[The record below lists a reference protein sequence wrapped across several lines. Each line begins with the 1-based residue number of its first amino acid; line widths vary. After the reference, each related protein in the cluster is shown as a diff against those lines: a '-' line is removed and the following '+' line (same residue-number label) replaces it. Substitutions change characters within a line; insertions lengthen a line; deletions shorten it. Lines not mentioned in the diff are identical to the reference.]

1 LIPAGFVLT
10 RPVSGFTNTGR
21 CLLPFALPDDAQE
34 QYDTTD
40 RTIAESNNFIVL
52 DKCHGM
58 GAGDRYQSESELE
71 RELIQDLR
79 NQGYEFVPDLTSQRR
94 CWPMSGAASN
104 LNQVV
109 FSKVNGGALLRVISI
124 TPVILLSIKPVR
136 FMITTFV
143 ISLLM
148 MVVWKTSI

>member
-1 LIPAGFVLT
+1 MT
-10 RPVSGFTNTGR
+10 QQT
-21 CLLPFALPDDAQE
+21 
-34 QYDTTD
+34 

-52 DKCHGM
+52 DKYVTEWE
-58 GAGDRYQSESELE
+58 ASDRYQSESELE
-71 RELIQDLR
+71 HELIQDLR
-79 NQGYEFVPDLTSQRR
+79 NQGYEFVPDLTSQSAMLANVRVQLQ
-94 CWPMSGAASN
+94 A

-109 FSKVNGGALLRVISI
+109 FSEGEWRRFTELRVISI

-148 MVVWKTSI
+148 MVVLKISVLSIRKILSVISCRLSSNLNRRERMRIAMM